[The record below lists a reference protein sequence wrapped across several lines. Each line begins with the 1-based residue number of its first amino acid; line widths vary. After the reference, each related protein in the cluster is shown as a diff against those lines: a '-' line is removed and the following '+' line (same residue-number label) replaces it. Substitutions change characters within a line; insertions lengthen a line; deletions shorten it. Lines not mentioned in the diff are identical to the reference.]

1 MAFTIQQHVEVI
13 EVMENYLERIRPGEE
28 IRIQLDFGYR
38 IEGQSVYIFE
48 IRPRWDNPEVI
59 HESNV
64 SKATWVKTRGA
75 WKVFWLRASLKWEIY
90 DPCPFVAMISQFVHL
105 VEEDHYGC
113 FWG

>member
-28 IRIQLDFGYR
+28 IRKQLDFGYR

-48 IRPRWDNPEVI
+48 IRPSLDNPGRMNERQI
-59 HESNV
+59 A
-64 SKATWVKTRGA
+64 KATWVNRRST
-75 WKVFWLRASLKWEIY
+75 WKIFWYGESLKWEIY
-90 DPCPFVAMISQFVHL
+90 DHCPGVAMISQFVHL